1 MEIITRDEARER
13 GLKRFF
19 TGVACKHGHI
29 VERYTCQGACSEC
42 LRQISSKFQKSD
54 AGRVNRAAW
63 RNKGDNRERL
73 AASTRAWYRST
84 LAADADAVKAKSK
97 ERYKR
102 YHYEGGGRE
111 RNAIRQR
118 NRRISD
124 PLFALSQRVSRL
136 ILHAVAGAGFTKRS
150 KTQAILGCS
159 YPEFA
164 AHIERQFLP
173 GMTWGN
179 RALWHIDHIVA
190 VSTASSEA
198 EVLSLNH
205 FTNLRPL
212 WGDDNLRKGARAHF
226 LL

>member
-1 MEIITRDEARER
+1 M
-13 GLKRFF
+13 
-19 TGVACKHGHI
+19 
-29 VERYTCQGACSEC
+29 
-42 LRQISSKFQKSD
+42 
-54 AGRVNRAAW
+54 
-63 RNKGDNRERL
+63 
-73 AASTRAWYRST
+73 
-84 LAADADAVKAKSK
+84 KAKSK

-118 NRRISD
+118 NRRMSD

-190 VSTASSEA
+190 VSTASSDA